1 MPAWALEAGSRPELS
16 GRWRSKVLDT
26 QVDAVDQEGGW
37 ALRGHLSDPGTG
49 TAGEGG
55 NEAP

>member
-1 MPAWALEAGSRPELS
+1 MPECALEAGSRPGLS
-16 GRWRSKVLDT
+16 GWSSEALDT
-26 QVDAVDQEGGW
+26 QVDVVDKGGW
-37 ALRGHLSDPGTG
+37 ALGGHLSDPGTD

>member
-1 MPAWALEAGSRPELS
+1 MPAWALEAGSRPVLS
-16 GRWRSKVLDT
+16 GWSSEVLDT
-26 QVDAVDQEGGW
+26 QVDVVDKEGGW
-37 ALRGHLSDPGTG
+37 ALGGHLSDPGTD